1 MSKTETQTAE
11 TQTPET
17 QTPETQTEDMQ
28 ILVPSGRT
36 PTSKNALVHGL
47 YASDIVLKWESEEE
61 FHDLFREL
69 KQEWLP
75 QGRQEYETVLSI
87 ARCNWL
93 KHRLMR
99 ATQICFRRDPFLA
112 ELEKAGA
119 KTWADVSR
127 LMDEKATAEDDL
139 MSEVKATVAE
149 LKTATKN
156 ASALMTA
163 SDPNT
168 HEIYRKIETVNDMF
182 FKALP
187 VYQKAFEKL
196 YRKNP
201 GVDQNEP
208 GVRFSEAYSR
218 NPSTLIEQAYHPDY
232 LEKLVRLE
240 ASIDAR
246 IDKLLQRLMT
256 LKEYKRLAK
265 QARPTKNISSPSI
278 APPTQTEKIQA

>member
-1 MSKTETQTAE
+1 MTKPEMQTAE
-11 TQTPET
+11 TQI
-17 QTPETQTEDMQ
+17 PETQTEDAQ
-28 ILVPSGRT
+28 ILGPSGRT
-36 PTSKNALVHGL
+36 PSSKNALVHGL
-47 YASDIVLKWESEEE
+47 YASDIVLKCESEED
-61 FHDLFREL
+61 FQHLWREL
-69 KQEWLP
+69 KMEWIP

-99 ATQICFRRDPFLA
+99 STQIAFRRDPFLA

-119 KTWADVSR
+119 NTWADVSR
-127 LMDEKATAEDDL
+127 LMDEKATAEDGL
-139 MSEVKATVAE
+139 MAEVKATLAE

-163 SDPNT
+163 SDPNSM
-168 HEIYRKIETVNDMF
+168 EIYRKIETVHDLF
-182 FKALP
+182 IRCHAD
-187 VYQKAFEKL
+187 VYQKAFDKV
-196 YRKNP
+196 YRRNP
-201 GVDQNEP
+201 GVDPNEP
-208 GVRFSEAYSR
+208 GVTFSEVYSR

-265 QARPTKNISSPSI
+265 QARSTKNISSPSLA
-278 APPTQTEKIQA
+278 APPPTETIQA

>member
-1 MSKTETQTAE
+1 MTETEMQTAD
-11 TQTPET
+11 TQI
-17 QTPETQTEDMQ
+17 PETQTEDAQ

-47 YASDIVLKWESEEE
+47 YASDIVLKWESEED
-61 FHDLFREL
+61 FQHLWREL
-69 KQEWLP
+69 KMEWIP

-99 ATQICFRRDPFLA
+99 STQIAFRRDPFLA
-112 ELEKAGA
+112 ELEKGGA
-119 KTWADVSR
+119 NTWEDVSR
-127 LMDEKATAEDDL
+127 FMDEKATAEDGL
-139 MSEVKATVAE
+139 MAEVKAALAE

-168 HEIYRKIETVNDMF
+168 LDIYRAIEAVNDMF
-182 FKALP
+182 FRNHAK
-187 VYQKAFEKL
+187 VYQKAFDKV
-196 YRKNP
+196 YRRNP
-201 GVDQNEP
+201 GVDRNEP
-208 GVRFSEAYSR
+208 GVTFSEAYSQ

-265 QARPTKNISSPSI
+265 QARSTKNISSPSLA
-278 APPTQTEKIQA
+278 APT